1 MDYTYAIQTNHL
13 QKSYG
18 KSRGITDLN
27 LEVKRGDFFGFI
39 GPNGA
44 GKSTTIRC
52 LLGLIVPDSGDAA
65 ICGMP
70 CGIHKVSPSEQAAVL
85 KKIGYMPSESN
96 YYDKMS
102 VRDIIRFSADLRK
115 MNCSKK
121 SDELIERLQ
130 LDTKKKV
137 SELSLGNKKKL
148 NIICAIQHD
157 PELLILDEPTS
168 GLDPLMQQEFFKIL
182 REQNEKG
189 TTVFLSSHVLSEIQK
204 NCKNAA
210 IIRDGK
216 IIKSGNVDEL
226 GASNVKRIHLVTPE
240 KGVEDFLCKEPV
252 GKLIKELSG
261 REILDLTITEP
272 TLDEVVLHYYS
283 D

>member
-13 QKSYG
+13 HKSYG

-52 LLGLIVPDSGDAA
+52 LLGLITPDSGEAFL
-65 ICGMP
+65 CGMP
-70 CGIHKVSPSEQAAVL
+70 CGTNKVKPAEQAAVL
-85 KKIGYMPSESN
+85 RKIGYMPSESN
-96 YYDKMS
+96 YYDRMS
-102 VRDIIRFSADLRK
+102 VCDIIRFSADLRGV
-115 MNCSKK
+115 NCNAKA
-121 SDELIERLQ
+121 DEFIERLQ

-137 SELSLGNKKKL
+137 SELSLGNKKKV
-148 NIICAIQHD
+148 NIICAIQHE

-182 REQNEKG
+182 KEQNEKG
-189 TTVFLSSHVLSEIQK
+189 ATVFLSSHVLSEIQK
-204 NCKNAA
+204 YCRNAA
-210 IIRDGK
+210 IIKEGE
-216 IIKSGNVDEL
+216 IIRVGNVEEL
-226 GASNVKRIHLVTPE
+226 GASNVKRIHLTT
-240 KGVEDFLCKEPV
+240 KDGVEDYLYKDSV
-252 GKLIKELSG
+252 DKLIKSLSS
-261 REILDLTITEP
+261 REVLDLTITEP

-283 D
+283 EK